1 MKINNSIFEKS
12 SKDISQ
18 CPNNK
23 LPEFALV
30 GRSNVGK
37 SSLINTLLNN
47 KSIAKISSKPG
58 KTLLINHFRINDKF
72 YIVDLPGYGYAKVP
86 GAIKDHWVKTLPR
99 YLQERNSLAG
109 LVIVMDIRR
118 PLTNLDIQM
127 LDWFAPRQ
135 KPIHILLTKSDKLS
149 KDKSLRALSDVKKIV
164 QTQWADSFNTKC
176 TVQLFSSLKKQGIEE
191 ADKIIQSWLALNKN
205 HIPNL
210 VS

>member
-1 MKINNSIFEKS
+1 MKIINSIFEKS

-72 YIVDLPGYGYAKVP
+72 YIVDLPGYGYATISKK
-86 GAIKDHWVKTLPR
+86 IKEDIKIMHKSYFQSRKELFYTL
-99 YLQERNSLAG
+99 LL
-109 LVIVMDIRR
+109 IDIRHEIQQ
-118 PLTNLDIQM
+118 NDLDFMEFLNSNYCPFIII
-127 LDWFAPRQ
+127 F
-135 KPIHILLTKSDKLS
+135 TKSDKL
-149 KDKSLRALSDVKKIV
+149 KVIDLDKRLETLKKQLSDYWEDFPKMIITSSKNKKGI
-164 QTQWADSFNTKC
+164 DEIHSFIE
-176 TVQLFSSLKKQGIEE
+176 SSLK
-191 ADKIIQSWLALNKN
+191 DYII
-205 HIPNL
+205 
-210 VS
+210 

>member
-72 YIVDLPGYGYAKVP
+72 YIVDLPGYGYATISKK
-86 GAIKDHWVKTLPR
+86 IKEDIKIMHKSYFQSRKELFYTL
-99 YLQERNSLAG
+99 LL
-109 LVIVMDIRR
+109 IDIRHEIQQ
-118 PLTNLDIQM
+118 NDLDFMEFLNSNYCPFIII
-127 LDWFAPRQ
+127 F
-135 KPIHILLTKSDKLS
+135 TKSDKL
-149 KDKSLRALSDVKKIV
+149 KVIDLDKRLETLKKQLSDYWEDFPKMIITSSKNKKGI
-164 QTQWADSFNTKC
+164 DEIHSFIE
-176 TVQLFSSLKKQGIEE
+176 SSLK
-191 ADKIIQSWLALNKN
+191 DYII
-205 HIPNL
+205 
-210 VS
+210 

>member
-72 YIVDLPGYGYAKVP
+72 YIVDLPGYGYATISKK
-86 GAIKDHWVKTLPR
+86 IKEDIKIMHKSYFKSRKELFYTLLLIDVR
-99 YLQERNSLAG
+99 HEIQQNDLDFMEFLNSNYCPF
-109 LVIVMDIRR
+109 II
-118 PLTNLDIQM
+118 I
-127 LDWFAPRQ
+127 F
-135 KPIHILLTKSDKLS
+135 TKSDKLNVIDL
-149 KDKSLRALSDVKKIV
+149 DKRLETLKKQLSDYWEDFPKMIITSSKNKKGI
-164 QTQWADSFNTKC
+164 DEIHSFIE
-176 TVQLFSSLKKQGIEE
+176 SSLK
-191 ADKIIQSWLALNKN
+191 DYII
-205 HIPNL
+205 
-210 VS
+210 

>member
-72 YIVDLPGYGYAKVP
+72 YIVDLPGYGYATISKK
-86 GAIKDHWVKTLPR
+86 IKEDIKIMHKSYFKSRKELFYTLLLIDLR
-99 YLQERNSLAG
+99 HEIQQNDLDFMEFLNSNYCPF
-109 LVIVMDIRR
+109 II
-118 PLTNLDIQM
+118 I
-127 LDWFAPRQ
+127 F
-135 KPIHILLTKSDKLS
+135 TKSDKL
-149 KDKSLRALSDVKKIV
+149 KVIDLDKRLETLKRQLSDYWEDFPKMIITSSKNKKGI
-164 QTQWADSFNTKC
+164 DEIHSFIE
-176 TVQLFSSLKKQGIEE
+176 SSLK
-191 ADKIIQSWLALNKN
+191 DYII
-205 HIPNL
+205 
-210 VS
+210 

>member
-1 MKINNSIFEKS
+1 MKIINSIFEKS

-72 YIVDLPGYGYAKVP
+72 YIVDLPGYGYATISKK
-86 GAIKDHWVKTLPR
+86 IKEDIKIMHKSYFQSRKELFYTL
-99 YLQERNSLAG
+99 LL
-109 LVIVMDIRR
+109 IDIRHEIQQ
-118 PLTNLDIQM
+118 NDLDFMEFLNSNYCPFIII
-127 LDWFAPRQ
+127 F
-135 KPIHILLTKSDKLS
+135 TKSDKL
-149 KDKSLRALSDVKKIV
+149 KVIDLDKRLEILKKQLSDYWEDFPKMIITSSKNKKGI
-164 QTQWADSFNTKC
+164 DEIHSFIE
-176 TVQLFSSLKKQGIEE
+176 SSLK
-191 ADKIIQSWLALNKN
+191 DHII
-205 HIPNL
+205 
-210 VS
+210 

>member
-1 MKINNSIFEKS
+1 MKIINSIFEKS

-72 YIVDLPGYGYAKVP
+72 YIVDLPGYGYATISKK
-86 GAIKDHWVKTLPR
+86 IKEDIKIMHKSYFQSRKELFYTL
-99 YLQERNSLAG
+99 LL
-109 LVIVMDIRR
+109 IDIRHEIQQ
-118 PLTNLDIQM
+118 NDLDFMEFLNSNYCPFIII
-127 LDWFAPRQ
+127 F
-135 KPIHILLTKSDKLS
+135 TKSDKL
-149 KDKSLRALSDVKKIV
+149 KAIDLDKRLEILKKQLSDYWEDFPKMIITSSKNKKGI
-164 QTQWADSFNTKC
+164 DEIHSFIE
-176 TVQLFSSLKKQGIEE
+176 SSLK
-191 ADKIIQSWLALNKN
+191 DYII
-205 HIPNL
+205 
-210 VS
+210 

>member
-1 MKINNSIFEKS
+1 MKIINSVFEKS

-72 YIVDLPGYGYAKVP
+72 YIVDLPGYGYATISKK
-86 GAIKDHWVKTLPR
+86 IKEDIKIMHKSYFKSRKELFYTLLLIDLR
-99 YLQERNSLAG
+99 HEIQQNDLDFMEFLNSNYCPF
-109 LVIVMDIRR
+109 II
-118 PLTNLDIQM
+118 I
-127 LDWFAPRQ
+127 F
-135 KPIHILLTKSDKLS
+135 TKSDKL
-149 KDKSLRALSDVKKIV
+149 KVIDLDKRLETLKKQLSDYWEDFPKMIITSSKNKKGI
-164 QTQWADSFNTKC
+164 DEIHSFIE
-176 TVQLFSSLKKQGIEE
+176 SSLKEY
-191 ADKIIQSWLALNKN
+191 II
-205 HIPNL
+205 
-210 VS
+210 